1 MIVGS
6 DDGPFPNI
14 FEANTFMMI
23 SVEGKQDDVA
33 MSNSW
38 MHIPFMHDEARS
50 VREPQMLPL
59 VEAVYVVVYDVV
71 EPLMVSA
78 IVALL
83 EV

>member
-1 MIVGS
+1 
-6 DDGPFPNI
+6 
-14 FEANTFMMI
+14 MMI

-33 MSNSW
+33 MSNFW
-38 MHIPFMHDEARS
+38 MHIPFVHNEARI
-50 VREPQMLPL
+50 VCEPQMLPP

-78 IVALL
+78 MVILL